1 MHMKNNLRVAIASVV
16 FAEAVGL
23 IGTIFTVQSI
33 PAWYAHLAKPSF
45 SPPNW
50 LFGPVWSILY
60 LLMGIAAYRIW
71 VSPKSVMRTNA
82 LGAYFVQL
90 ALNAL
95 WTPLFFGMH
104 AIGLGLLTIV
114 SMHVAIVVTIAWFW
128 RIDRTAAYLLLP
140 YIIWVSY
147 ATILNAALLMLN

>member
-95 WTPLFFGMH
+95 WTPLFFRDACDWPWASHDRLDARRNRRHDCMVLAH
-104 AIGLGLLTIV
+104 RPNSRVSFAPVHYLGVICN
-114 SMHVAIVVTIAWFW
+114 H
-128 RIDRTAAYLLLP
+128 P
-140 YIIWVSY
+140 
-147 ATILNAALLMLN
+147 